1 MPSVAE
7 LVEGPAHGRGVDAA
21 DFDRAVEIA
30 EAGRVELVRVGP
42 DEVAGLVDGVEVRF
56 TVRDGSLVTV
66 PASWTRELIA
76 AALEVWRRTPEHP

>member
-30 EAGRVELVRVGP
+30 DAGRVELVRVEP
-42 DEVAGLVDGVEVRF
+42 DEVAGLVDGIEVRF
-56 TVRDGSLVTV
+56 TARGGSLVTV
-66 PASWTRELIA
+66 PASWTKELIA
-76 AALEVWRRTPEHP
+76 AAVEVWRREHA